1 MLLGHIGMKS
11 IIKSK
16 KTISKETIQLRVMSD
31 TASRL
36 KNVRLKIKSLT
47 NVDSGLDA
55 RIEEGILKC
64 LDQAEKEI
72 ADFEASESKSESLE
86 AQEA

>member
-1 MLLGHIGMKS
+1 MKS
-11 IIKSK
+11 IIKAK

-72 ADFEASESKSESLE
+72 TEFEASESKSENLE
-86 AQEA
+86 TQEG